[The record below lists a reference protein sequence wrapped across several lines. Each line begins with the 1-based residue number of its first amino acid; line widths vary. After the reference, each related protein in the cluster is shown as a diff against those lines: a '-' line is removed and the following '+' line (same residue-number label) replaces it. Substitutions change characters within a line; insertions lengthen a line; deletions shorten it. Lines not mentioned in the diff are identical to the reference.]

1 MIPFLL
7 LTAFTVSIDSLVCGF
22 SLSCGRKNKY
32 SIVVIIA
39 LTVYLM
45 CLITNYL
52 TTLFSDLLTQKTAC
66 VGGLI
71 LIIIGIANLLK
82 KDAPLKQNNLLQY
95 FTAGFAVGLD
105 GAFANFSLAIMGI
118 NAFYVP
124 IIIALMHAIMLT
136 IGISIS
142 NFKFAKKLS
151 SLSFFA
157 PLVLI
162 VLGFYKILGVFI

>member
-7 LTAFTVSIDSLVCGF
+7 LTAFFVSIDSLVCGF

-32 SIVVIIA
+32 SIVLIIA

-45 CLITNYL
+45 CVVTNYL
-52 TTLFSDLLTQKTAC
+52 TKLFSNLLSEKTAC
-66 VGGLI
+66 IGGLI
-71 LIIIGIANLLK
+71 LIVIGITNLLK
-82 KDAPLKQNNLLQY
+82 KDAPLKQNNLVQY

-105 GAFANFSLAIMGI
+105 GAFANLSLAIMGI

-124 IIIALMHAIMLT
+124 IIIALMHAVMLS
-136 IGISIS
+136 IGIAIS
-142 NFKFAKKLS
+142 NFKFINKLS
-151 SLSFFA
+151 CLSIVA

-162 VLGFYKILGVFI
+162 LLGGYKVLGFFI